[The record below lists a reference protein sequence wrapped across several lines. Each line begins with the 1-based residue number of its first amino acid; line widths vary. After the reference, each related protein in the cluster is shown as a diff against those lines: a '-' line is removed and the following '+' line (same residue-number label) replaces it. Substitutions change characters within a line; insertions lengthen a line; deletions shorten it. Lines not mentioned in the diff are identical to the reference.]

1 MRLKRFLRKFRYN
14 PKRSFVFMFLFLSL
28 VSLTVGYAFLTTTM
42 NIDGVSK
49 MLEARWDI
57 HFENLE
63 VTTGSVTATTDATI
77 TTPTSVTFAAQLE
90 NPGDFYE
97 FTVDVVNEGTINAM
111 IDSVNVLP
119 ILTTEQQE
127 YLDYIVTYTNGVELA
142 PRQRLDVNDSERIL
156 VRFLYKD
163 GVDES
168 VYPTEDQELTIQFEV
183 IYIQADGTEED
194 VAACSSVVCE
204 EGTYLPAG
212 TCDCVP
218 CEAGSSCPGGTYNY
232 DPIETHGRSNCPK
245 GSYSLSESDTCTLCP
260 AGTYQDEEGQTVCKV
275 CATGKT
281 SSAGATTS
289 CTSNCSNSSNVSSWT
304 TPSWNGNGVS
314 NSCKAAS
321 CNAGNRIDG
330 NNCTACAKGTYAANA
345 NASANCTT
353 CPAGSYQDATGQTV
367 CKVCSAG
374 KTSSAG
380 ATTSCTTNCSN
391 SSGVY
396 SWTTPT
402 WNGSAVSNSC
412 KAASC
417 NAGNRI
423 NGNNCTAC
431 AKGTFYPSVNS
442 TSSCTTCVAG
452 SYQDATGQTVCKVCS
467 AGKTSSA
474 GTTASCTTNCAGY
487 AGTSSWSTPT
497 WNNNN
502 TVSNVCRA
510 TACASGYSL
519 ASDNV
524 CRQPYTVTFNYNK
537 ASWNT
542 NTTRTCTPGSNG
554 KCSVTAPGIAAAPGN
569 NKSRTSFST
578 FFSIKGWN
586 TNSSATTATYGSTA
600 SIEVSGNTTYYA
612 IVTLARTSFTENG
625 NRVYARTGAGTD
637 YSATGMFYQNCVITV
652 NNYQYNGGDD
662 NVAYWFYVTSFTGGE
677 CRADSYW
684 TSGQAICT
692 NRWTTAYYFS

>member
-1 MRLKRFLRKFRYN
+1 MKLRRFLRKFRYN

-42 NIDGVSK
+42 SIDGVSK

-119 ILTTEQQE
+119 VLTTEQQE
-127 YLDYIVTYTNGVELA
+127 YLEYVVTYINGVELA

-183 IYIQADGTEED
+183 VYIQADGTEED

-260 AGTYQDEEGQTVCKV
+260 AGTYQDEEGQIACKV

-281 SSAGATTS
+281 STAGT
-289 CTSNCSNSSNVSSWT
+289 
-304 TPSWNGNGVS
+304 
-314 NSCKAAS
+314 
-321 CNAGNRIDG
+321 
-330 NNCTACAKGTYAANA
+330 
-345 NASANCTT
+345 
-353 CPAGSYQDATGQTV
+353 
-367 CKVCSAG
+367 
-374 KTSSAG
+374 
-380 ATTSCTTNCSN
+380 TTSCTTNCE
-391 SSGVY
+391 GY
-396 SWTTPT
+396 S
-402 WNGSAVSNSC
+402 
-412 KAASC
+412 
-417 NAGNRI
+417 
-423 NGNNCTAC
+423 
-431 AKGTFYPSVNS
+431 
-442 TSSCTTCVAG
+442 
-452 SYQDATGQTVCKVCS
+452 
-467 AGKTSSA
+467 
-474 GTTASCTTNCAGY
+474 
-487 AGTSSWSTPT
+487 GTSSWATPS
-497 WNNNN
+497 WNNN
-502 TVSNVCRA
+502 TVSNVCTA
-510 TACASGYSL
+510 TACTTGYSL
-519 ASDNV
+519 ASDNI
-524 CRQPYTVTFNYNK
+524 CRQPYTVNFNYNK
-537 ASWNT
+537 ATWNT
-542 NTTRTCTPGSNG
+542 SNVTRTCTPGANG
-554 KCSVTAPGIAAAPGN
+554 KCSVTAPGIN
-569 NKSRTSFST
+569 NLSGTNKNGQAFSNY
-578 FFSIKGWN
+578 FSIKGWN
-586 TNSSATTATYGSTA
+586 TNSSATTATYGATA

-612 IVTLARTSFTENG
+612 IVTLAKTSYWMYADALLA
-625 NRVYARTGAGTD
+625 RVGAGSNYT
-637 YSATGMFYQNCVITV
+637 STGQFEIYVNRTTSYLTVDDFQYVANEGTNYLLWLHIIAMNDNFRCESGFGVSCPSSGCV
-652 NNYQYNGGDD
+652 
-662 NVAYWFYVTSFTGGE
+662 
-677 CRADSYW
+677 CL
-684 TSGQAICT
+684 
-692 NRWTTAYYFS
+692 NRWSSAYYLIYP

>member
-321 CNAGNRIDG
+321 CNAGNRI
-330 NNCTACAKGTYAANA
+330 
-345 NASANCTT
+345 
-353 CPAGSYQDATGQTV
+353 
-367 CKVCSAG
+367 
-374 KTSSAG
+374 
-380 ATTSCTTNCSN
+380 
-391 SSGVY
+391 
-396 SWTTPT
+396 
-402 WNGSAVSNSC
+402 
-412 KAASC
+412 
-417 NAGNRI
+417 